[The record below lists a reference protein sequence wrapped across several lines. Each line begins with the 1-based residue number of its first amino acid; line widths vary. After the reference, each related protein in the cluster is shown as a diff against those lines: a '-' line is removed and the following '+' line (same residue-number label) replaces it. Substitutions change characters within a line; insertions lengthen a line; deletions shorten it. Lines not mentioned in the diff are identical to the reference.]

1 MNRQK
6 RKETQVSKMAG
17 LTPGALIHI
26 GEQKT
31 EHIKITVID
40 YNESQFQ
47 EFETKDVDE
56 CFKLRNKPT
65 VTWINVDGLHKIEV
79 IEKLGNCFEFHPLLM
94 EDILNT
100 SQRPKF
106 EDFGNYVYLTLKML
120 DINKKDASI
129 ESEQISIIIGKNF
142 VLTFQE
148 KEGDVFNLIRDRLR
162 HAKGRIRKQGPDY
175 LAYSL
180 LDAIVDNYFVILE
193 NVGDR
198 ISVIEDKVIDDP
210 PQHTLKTVNT
220 LKQDLIA
227 IRKSIWPLRDTISG
241 IQRSE
246 NTLIH
251 KNSSI
256 FFRDVYDHTVQIIDN
271 IETYRDVVSS
281 MISLYLTSLSNKM
294 NEVMKVLTIIA
305 TIFIPLTF
313 VAGVYGMNFKYMPE
327 LESPL
332 GYPVIVIS
340 MGIIAVVMLI
350 FFKKKKWL

>member
-1 MNRQK
+1 
-6 RKETQVSKMAG
+6 MAG
-17 LTPGALIHI
+17 LTPGSLIHI

-47 EFETKDVDE
+47 EFETKYVDE
-56 CFKLRNKPT
+56 CLKLRNKPT

-106 EDFGNYVYLTLKML
+106 EDFSNYLYLTLKML
-120 DINKKDASI
+120 DINRKDSSI

-180 LDAIVDNYFVILE
+180 LDAIVDNYFAILE
-193 NVGDR
+193 NIGDR
-198 ISVIEDKVIDDP
+198 ISGIEDEIIDNP
-210 PQHTLKTVNT
+210 PQHTLKTINI
-220 LKQDLIA
+220 LKQDLIT
-227 IRKSIWPLRDTISG
+227 IRKSIWPLRDTING

-246 NTLIH
+246 NVLIH
-251 KNSSI
+251 KSSAL
-256 FFRDVYDHTVQIIDN
+256 FFRDVYDHTVQVIDT
-271 IETYRDVVSS
+271 IETYRDIVSG
-281 MISLYLTSLSNKM
+281 MISIYLTSLSNRM
-294 NEVMKVLTIIA
+294 NDVMKVLTIIA

-313 VAGVYGMNFKYMPE
+313 IAGVYGMNFKYMPE
-327 LESPL
+327 LDSPL